1 MNKIKEGRINRSN
14 IKTKEERMKE
24 SERERE
30 RERKKNVH
38 CGRFID
44 SGLLD
49 VSTR

>member
-14 IKTKEERMKE
+14 IKTKEERTK
-24 SERERE
+24 ERERE
-30 RERKKNVH
+30 REREEKNVH